1 MSGGNSDVDRTYQR
15 TTDIEEL
22 RDNDGVVYATRN
34 YASIPRYKLAPLDK
48 SSFVSHLSHLISFSF
63 ISHTSAFTSHSP
75 NLLPLPHSDT
85 TERTASLRP
94 TQTSGLSVRC
104 R

>member
-1 MSGGNSDVDRTYQR
+1 MSGSSDVDRTYQR

-48 SSFVSHLSHLISFSF
+48 SSFVSLCRLSLAVTLHLT
-63 ISHTSAFTSHSP
+63 SHT
-75 NLLPLPHSDT
+75 PHD
-85 TERTASLRP
+85 TERTASLRR
-94 TQTSGLSVRC
+94 TRTSGLSARC

>member
-1 MSGGNSDVDRTYQR
+1 MSEVDRTYQR

-48 SSFVSHLSHLISFSF
+48 SSFVFFLTTNFKATTILSQQQQ
-63 ISHTSAFTSHSP
+63 SP
-75 NLLPLPHSDT
+75 
-85 TERTASLRP
+85 
-94 TQTSGLSVRC
+94 
-104 R
+104 

>member
-1 MSGGNSDVDRTYQR
+1 MSGSSSDVDRTYQR

-48 SSFVSHLSHLISFSF
+48 SSFVTSTHTHLFF
-63 ISHTSAFTSHSP
+63 EP
-75 NLLPLPHSDT
+75 NTHAHPRPL
-85 TERTASLRP
+85 
-94 TQTSGLSVRC
+94 QQNI
-104 R
+104 

>member
-1 MSGGNSDVDRTYQR
+1 MSEVDRTYQR

-48 SSFVSHLSHLISFSF
+48 SSFVFPPHQ
-63 ISHTSAFTSHSP
+63 TSDFKTTTTINP
-75 NLLPLPHSDT
+75 PDT
-85 TERTASLRP
+85 T
-94 TQTSGLSVRC
+94 QQNV
-104 R
+104 